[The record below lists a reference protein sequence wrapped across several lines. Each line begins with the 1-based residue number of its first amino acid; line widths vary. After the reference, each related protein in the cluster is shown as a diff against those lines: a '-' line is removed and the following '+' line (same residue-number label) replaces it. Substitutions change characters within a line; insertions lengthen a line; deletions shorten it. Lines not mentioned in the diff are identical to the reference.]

1 MSMNVLTRSAV
12 SAYLQA
18 LRLPFDAGARV
29 LGRDPESGRRAAAG
43 LAIDRVEAS
52 VLGTAGRLFGD
63 ARLQAEAALRATAVD
78 ERREAMHLRQRAA
91 EVSED
96 ADARVTRKEQMAE
109 ARRARA
115 DKQANRRSTQA
126 ARIEQARRRANA
138 KATASQRETI
148 DQRAKA
154 ERIDAL
160 DTKAKALAE
169 KEEALAAK
177 AEARRLGD
185 AAARTKAR
193 RKHTTASTGAAR

>member
-12 SAYLQA
+12 GTYVRA
-18 LRLPFDAGARV
+18 LRLPLDAGARL

-78 ERREAMHLRQRAA
+78 ERREAMRLRERAA

-96 ADARVTRKEQMAE
+96 ADARVTRKEQTAK

-115 DKQANRRSTQA
+115 AEQAKRRLTQA
-126 ARIEQARRRANA
+126 ARIEQARHRANA
-138 KATASQRETI
+138 TATASQRETI
-148 DQRAKA
+148 DQRAKT
-154 ERIDAL
+154 ERLDAL
-160 DTKAKALAE
+160 DTKAKALA
-169 KEEALAAK
+169 KKKEALAAK

-185 AAARTKAR
+185 AAARTKTR

>member
-12 SAYLQA
+12 GAYVQA
-18 LRLPFDAGARV
+18 LRLPFDAGARL

-43 LAIDRVEAS
+43 LAIDQVEAS

-78 ERREAMHLRQRAA
+78 ERREAMRLRERAA
-91 EVSED
+91 DVSED
-96 ADARVTRKEQMAE
+96 ADARVTRKEQTAK

-115 DKQANRRSTQA
+115 GEQAKRRSTQA
-126 ARIEQARRRANA
+126 ARIEQARHRANA
-138 KATASQRETI
+138 RATASQRATI

-154 ERIDAL
+154 ERLDAL
-160 DTKAKALAE
+160 HTKSKALAGT
-169 KEEALAAK
+169 KEALAAK

-185 AAARTKAR
+185 AAARNKAR
-193 RKHTTASTGAAR
+193 RKHASASTGAVR

>member
-12 SAYLQA
+12 GAYVQA
-18 LRLPFDAGARV
+18 MRLPFDAGARL

-43 LAIDRVEAS
+43 LAIDQVEAS

-78 ERREAMHLRQRAA
+78 ERREAMRLRERAA

-96 ADARVTRKEQMAE
+96 ADTRVTRKEQTAQ

-115 DKQANRRSTQA
+115 REQAKRRSTQA
-126 ARIEQARRRANA
+126 ARIEQARHRANA

-154 ERIDAL
+154 ERLEAL
-160 DTKAKALAE
+160 DSKAEALAE
-169 KEEALAAK
+169 KKEALAAK

-193 RKHTTASTGAAR
+193 RKQETASTGAAR

>member
-43 LAIDRVEAS
+43 LAIDQVEAS

-78 ERREAMHLRQRAA
+78 ERREAMRLRERAA

-96 ADARVTRKEQMAE
+96 ADARVTRKEQTAK

-115 DKQANRRSTQA
+115 REQAKRRSIQA
-126 ARIEQARRRANA
+126 ARIEQARHRANA
-138 KATASQRETI
+138 RATASQRETI

-154 ERIDAL
+154 ERLEAL
-160 DTKAKALAE
+160 DSKAEALAE
-169 KEEALAAK
+169 KKEALAAK

-193 RKHTTASTGAAR
+193 RKQETTATSAAR